1 MLNSRE
7 VAERLGISY
16 YSVIYNYIRTG
27 KIKAIKLDRV
37 FRVEEE
43 DLEEFIKSRKVVVK

>member
-16 YSVIYNYIRTG
+16 HSVIYNYIRTG

-43 DLEEFIKSRKVVVK
+43 DLEEFIKSKKVVVK